1 MATSKTRSEGFR
13 AQTLEY
19 IREHP
24 GVSSTDLRTKAEQFG
39 TDEDKLS
46 KTLWAMTACG
56 LVVQKRIDPTKKV
69 GPVQYWVPEAAPAEL
84 KAEVK
89 LARQLQKS
97 GLTMTELRKQQ
108 AGTVVAKKSSAR
120 VKAEK
125 SSAGNKAETAAPV
138 SGKATRLSRKTST
151 APVEPIE
158 VAAPKAPP
166 EEQTTA
172 PERKKRGP
180 YKKTKTSS
188 SERVS
193 AQEQTPP
200 VVTPISLEQPPVGA
214 QPSLFEE
221 PSLPTKAKR
230 GRPAPMPADTAN
242 TPPTQPAAASPAA
255 VPFAP
260 VLDLSHLAAAFQPFA
275 GALSDILANMV
286 IGQTLQKVQQG
297 LGGVSLALA
306 QGTPQLAI
314 PPAATPSPEDAL
326 TAFASL
332 QAAAPA
338 AYAAPAAAHVP
349 PAASPEAPAAS
360 GPVTSAGHDTAEDG
374 EAGSEASLE
383 SDAQAAPRPVLHVA
397 SVREVP
403 QKKPKVLV
411 VGLLPNQAG
420 IVQSEFYEAFD
431 IRFAESDTPTKRLES
446 MASDCDRVMLMTN
459 FISHS
464 TQDAV
469 KKHPGFERIQGGV
482 SKVKDRLTEL
492 FIASEEA
499 A

>member
-19 IREHP
+19 IRKHP
-24 GVSSTDLRTKAEQFG
+24 GVSSTDLRTKAAQFG

-56 LVVQKRIDPTKKV
+56 LVVQKRIDPTKKI
-69 GPVQYWVPEAAPAEL
+69 GPVQYWVPEAAPVEL
-84 KAEVK
+84 KAEIK

-108 AGTVVAKKSSAR
+108 AGTAVAKKSSAGEQP
-120 VKAEK
+120 EK
-125 SSAGNKAETAAPV
+125 AAPL
-138 SGKATRLSRKTST
+138 SGKATRLSRKTPA
-151 APVEPIE
+151 APVESIE
-158 VAAPKAPP
+158 AVAPQATPGEP
-166 EEQTTA
+166 TTA
-172 PERKKRGP
+172 PGRTKRGP
-180 YKKTKTSS
+180 YKKTQANS
-188 SERVS
+188 SEQVS
-193 AQEQTPP
+193 VQNQTPP

-214 QPSLFEE
+214 QPSLSEE
-221 PSLPTKAKR
+221 PSQTKTKR
-230 GRPAPMPADTAN
+230 GRPAAKPAVTAN
-242 TPPTQPAAASPAA
+242 AAPVQPASTPPAA

-260 VLDLSHLAAAFQPFA
+260 VLDLGNLAAAFQPFA

-314 PPAATPSPEDAL
+314 PPAAGTPSPEDAL
-326 TAFASL
+326 NAFASL

-338 AYAAPAAAHVP
+338 AYAAPTATHAPTAAHH
-349 PAASPEAPAAS
+349 EAPAAP
-360 GPVTSAGHDTAEDG
+360 GPVTSTAHDTAADG
-374 EAGSEASLE
+374 EAVSGATVD
-383 SDAQAAPRPVLHVA
+383 SDAQSTPRPVLHVA
-397 SVREVP
+397 SVREVT